1 MPSMREKMRQN
12 KHGKSKAGSQRYL
25 CKHCN
30 KTCNNAKMEGSAN
43 SSLGSINTKQSIKNE
58 NEVNEEKEN
67 KEMGKNKMPT
77 IF

>member
-1 MPSMREKMRQN
+1 MREKMRQN

-43 SSLGSINTKQSIKNE
+43 SSLGSINTK
-58 NEVNEEKEN
+58 
-67 KEMGKNKMPT
+67 
-77 IF
+77 